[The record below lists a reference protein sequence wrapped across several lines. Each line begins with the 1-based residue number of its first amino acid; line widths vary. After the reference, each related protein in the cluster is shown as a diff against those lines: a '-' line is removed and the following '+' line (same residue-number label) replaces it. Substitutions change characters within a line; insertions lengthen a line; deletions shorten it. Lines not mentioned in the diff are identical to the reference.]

1 MKNTKQLVLAAFFL
15 ALGIILPF
23 FTAQI
28 GAIGSKLLPMHFPVL
43 IAGFVC
49 GGPLGFLVGF
59 ITPILRSVMFGMP
72 PMFPT
77 ALAMAFELGGY
88 GLLTGLL
95 YQKMKKTPLNTYIIL
110 ITSMIGG
117 RVIWGLVSVIL
128 YSMANNPFAFE
139 MFISGAFLNA
149 IPGIILQII
158 IVPIIILALEKQ
170 RLI

>member
-88 GLLTGLL
+88 GLLLGLL
-95 YQKMKKTPLNTYIIL
+95 YQKMKKTPLNTY
-110 ITSMIGG
+110 T
-117 RVIWGLVSVIL
+117 
-128 YSMANNPFAFE
+128 F
-139 MFISGAFLNA
+139 
-149 IPGIILQII
+149 
-158 IVPIIILALEKQ
+158 
-170 RLI
+170 